1 VRLPTLPRPPIPEPD
16 GLSRLLSRIAEI
28 KAAFRRPE
36 TQPSASAAFSRALAG
51 VQPSRRAA
59 VPAAIE
65 TAAGRHGLDPD
76 LLLALAEVES
86 GLRPDAVSP
95 RGALGITQLM
105 PATASRLGLADPF
118 NIEGNVDAG
127 ARFLKENLDRFGG
140 DTLLALAAYNA
151 GPGAVQKY
159 GGVPPYAETRAF
171 ITRVLDRR
179 AALRQAA
186 LAKQRTSTS
195 DR

>member
-1 VRLPTLPRPPIPEPD
+1 
-16 GLSRLLSRIAEI
+16 
-28 KAAFRRPE
+28 
-36 TQPSASAAFSRALAG
+36 
-51 VQPSRRAA
+51 
-59 VPAAIE
+59 
-65 TAAGRHGLDPD
+65 
-76 LLLALAEVES
+76 
-86 GLRPDAVSP
+86 VSP

-159 GGVPPYAETRAF
+159 GGVPPYAETSAF